1 MKFMNSGVIV
11 AAFGLFIF
19 FGVVSPANSAAQDTV
34 PIEKEATN
42 GKTSSGSDNKDASDV
57 TSSSDDDPE
66 PTIRKPQN
74 GWYSRPTPNE
84 RRKRYISSVVGPV
97 ALIRYATVSGVLTA
111 RNAPKEWGGKIDGFG
126 KRFASN
132 LGESAISNTV
142 KYGLDEVLEVDSR
155 FYLSRNRSVS
165 ARFRNAIFST
175 VTARNKEGKRVFGL
189 PKVAG
194 NLAGNVISATTW
206 YPDRYGLSHGLKG
219 SAINLAVD
227 AGVGLFREFV
237 WKK

>member
-1 MKFMNSGVIV
+1 MNGGVIV
-11 AAFGLFIF
+11 VAFTLFIF
-19 FGVVSPANSAAQDTV
+19 FGVVSPANLAAQDTV

-42 GKTSSGSDNKDASDV
+42 GKTSSGSDNKDSSVVAN
-57 TSSSDDDPE
+57 SSDDADSN
-66 PTIRKPQN
+66 IRKPQN
-74 GWYSRPTPNE
+74 NWYSRPTPNE
-84 RRKRYISSVVGPV
+84 RRKRYINSVVGPV

-132 LGESAISNTV
+132 LGESVISNTV

-155 FYLSRNRSVS
+155 FYLSRDRSVS

-189 PKVAG
+189 PKLAG

-206 YPDRYGLSHGLKG
+206 YPERYGLSHGLKG